1 MKPRRPILRLRN
13 APSSG
18 ERRTNAHNAY
28 LPEGGEDR
36 TVTPLQSHETSTFG
50 DSRTVTGNEGCNGSE
65 SAQTPAKQGTVTVQR
80 FGNPGAGRETAAS
93 ALPGTA
99 PSMPAPARPAF
110 GWVPAAVTWRERMA
124 AEVEALAGGHAPA
137 VFGPLRSGGPW
148 MPFTCG
154 LRDAFMACYPEADE
168 CRVRRLFARVCA
180 SDGYLR
186 ALARE
191 GARRHDLDGVP
202 LGPVSDA
209 HRTRAAQQ
217 LEARRAKR
225 AKGGRA

>member
-18 ERRTNAHNAY
+18 ERRTNA
-28 LPEGGEDR
+28 D
-36 TVTPLQSHETSTFG
+36 
-50 DSRTVTGNEGCNGSE
+50 
-65 SAQTPAKQGTVTVQR
+65 
-80 FGNPGAGRETAAS
+80 TAAS
-93 ALPGTA
+93 ALAAPPGTA
-99 PSMPAPARPAF
+99 PENPAPARPAF
-110 GWVPAAVTWRERMA
+110 GWMPAPVTWRDRMA
-124 AEVEALAGGHAPA
+124 AEVESLAGGHAPA
-137 VFGPLRSGGPW
+137 VFGPLRAGGPW
-148 MPFTCG
+148 MPFTVG
-154 LRDAFMACYPEADE
+154 LRDAFMACYPEADVN
-168 CRVRRLFARVCA
+168 RVRRLFARVCA

>member
-18 ERRTNAHNAY
+18 EKRTNA
-28 LPEGGEDR
+28 D
-36 TVTPLQSHETSTFG
+36 
-50 DSRTVTGNEGCNGSE
+50 
-65 SAQTPAKQGTVTVQR
+65 
-80 FGNPGAGRETAAS
+80 TAAS
-93 ALPGTA
+93 ALKPVVSALAASPGTA
-99 PSMPAPARPAF
+99 PENPAPARPAF
-110 GWVPAAVTWRERMA
+110 GWMPAPVTWRERMA

-137 VFGPLRSGGPW
+137 VFGPLRAGGPW

-154 LRDAFMACYPEADE
+154 LRDAFLACYPEADVD
-168 CRVRRLFARVCA
+168 RVRRLFARVCG

-186 ALARE
+186 ALSRE
-191 GARRHDLDGVP
+191 GARRHDLDGCP

-225 AKGGRA
+225 AQGGRA

>member
-1 MKPRRPILRLRN
+1 MKPRRPLRLRNNPRFGPWDALLAMKPRRPSN

-18 ERRTNAHNAY
+18 EKRTNA
-28 LPEGGEDR
+28 D
-36 TVTPLQSHETSTFG
+36 
-50 DSRTVTGNEGCNGSE
+50 
-65 SAQTPAKQGTVTVQR
+65 
-80 FGNPGAGRETAAS
+80 TAAS
-93 ALPGTA
+93 ALAASPGTA
-99 PSMPAPARPAF
+99 PEDPAPARPAF
-110 GWVPAAVTWRERMA
+110 GWMPAPVTWRERMA
-124 AEVEALAGGHAPA
+124 AEVEALAGGDAPA
-137 VFGPLRSGGPW
+137 VFGPLRATGAPW

-154 LRDAFMACYPEADE
+154 IRDAFLACYPEADVD
-168 CRVRRLFARVCA
+168 RVRRLFARVCA

-186 ALARE
+186 ALSRE
-191 GARRHDLDGVP
+191 GARRHDLDGCP

>member
-18 ERRTNAHNAY
+18 EKRTNA
-28 LPEGGEDR
+28 
-36 TVTPLQSHETSTFG
+36 
-50 DSRTVTGNEGCNGSE
+50 
-65 SAQTPAKQGTVTVQR
+65 
-80 FGNPGAGRETAAS
+80 AAS
-93 ALPGTA
+93 ALAASPGT
-99 PSMPAPARPAF
+99 APARPAF
-110 GWVPAAVTWRERMA
+110 GWMPAPVTWRERMA

-137 VFGPLRSGGPW
+137 VFGPLRAGGPW

-154 LRDAFMACYPEADE
+154 LRDAFLACYPEADE
-168 CRVRRLFARVCA
+168 RRVRRLFARLCA

-191 GARRHDLDGVP
+191 GARRHDLDGSP

-217 LEARRAKR
+217 LEARCAKR

>member
-18 ERRTNAHNAY
+18 EKRTNADTTGLSADKPRPHLSA
-28 LPEGGEDR
+28 LP
-36 TVTPLQSHETSTFG
+36 
-50 DSRTVTGNEGCNGSE
+50 
-65 SAQTPAKQGTVTVQR
+65 
-80 FGNPGAGRETAAS
+80 AS
-93 ALPGTA
+93 ALAASPGTA
-99 PSMPAPARPAF
+99 TENPAPARPAF
-110 GWVPAAVTWRERMA
+110 GWMPAPVTWRERMA
-124 AEVEALAGGHAPA
+124 AEVEALTGGHAPA
-137 VFGPLRSGGPW
+137 VFGPLRATGGPW
-148 MPFTCG
+148 MPFTVG
-154 LRDAFMACYPEADE
+154 LRDAFMACYPEADVD
-168 CRVRRLFARVCA
+168 RVRRLFARVCA